1 MNHREI
7 TLATINGLRIVMAQQ
22 IIAALNNHWNVAA
35 FGKLSLNHKR
45 VLQLLKIIKDC
56 RQRIQSIC
64 QSQSNYVPWTHVR
77 NKKRSHEHEEGQHPT
92 KLPKIEEDQLTVN

>member
-1 MNHREI
+1 MNQREI

-56 RQRIQSIC
+56 GQRIKSIC
-64 QSQSNYVPWTHVR
+64 QSQSSYVPWTYVR
-77 NKKRSHEHEEGQHPT
+77 NKRQSHEHEEGQHSI
-92 KLPKIEEDQLTVN
+92 KLPKIEEVQLTEN